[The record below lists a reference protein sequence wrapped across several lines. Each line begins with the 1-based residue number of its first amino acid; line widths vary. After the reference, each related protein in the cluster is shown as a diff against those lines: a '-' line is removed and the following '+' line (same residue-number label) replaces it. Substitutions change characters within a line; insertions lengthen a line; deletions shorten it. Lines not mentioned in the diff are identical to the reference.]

1 MVRSAQ
7 EEQLWGKEQELSF
20 EHVMLE
26 PLREQNWDLDPSL
39 PNSSHFVISVGQV
52 SRGSRAQACRAV
64 GNFSFTWKTIWQPL
78 MLKAEVLWIEQFH
91 M

>member
-7 EEQLWGKEQELSF
+7 EEQVWGKEQELSF

-64 GNFSFTWKTIWQPL
+64 EKL
-78 MLKAEVLWIEQFH
+78 QFY
-91 M
+91 MEDCLATTYVESRSALD